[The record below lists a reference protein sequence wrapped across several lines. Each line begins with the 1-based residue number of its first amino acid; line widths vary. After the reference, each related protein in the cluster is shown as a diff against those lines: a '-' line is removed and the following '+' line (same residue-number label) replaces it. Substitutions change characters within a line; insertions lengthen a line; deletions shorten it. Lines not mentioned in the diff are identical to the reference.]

1 MAPKP
6 ARFFCAY
13 VRRTRF
19 VAALEPEGDHVAV
32 ILHRIAVEIE
42 SLGIGIHQADVL
54 SAVALVFER
63 LVVAPPNS
71 DKDVGISVT
80 VDVGNG
86 DAKLLNRGDGRK
98 GAVEDALPSLCIES
112 NGLLVARERDYITW
126 PRQGFVQRFLQPK
139 VITGHT
145 GELLVVPSLDAPIV
159 FTSSRRQ
166 ILPGDA
172 QLGHEPAPVIR
183 LPACHG

>member
-19 VAALEPEGDHVAV
+19 VAALEADGDHVAV

-42 SLGIGIHQADVL
+42 SLGIGIYQADVL

-112 NGLLVARERDYITW
+112 NGLLVARERESATTSRGRD
-126 PRQGFVQRFLQPK
+126 R
-139 VITGHT
+139 
-145 GELLVVPSLDAPIV
+145 A
-159 FTSSRRQ
+159 SSR
-166 ILPGDA
+166 DS
-172 QLGHEPAPVIR
+172 
-183 LPACHG
+183 